1 MQIVLLVAA
10 VAAAGLAWLLMRR
23 SPRLGF
29 IGMCVVIAFVPVWWA
44 VSYGTDWRPPL
55 LFGAVLLASF
65 LGRLPRRYTLG
76 DLGLA
81 IFFAAGLL
89 PVIVGG
95 ASISTVFILLTE
107 WVLGFLIGR
116 FVFGILGPEQIYQI
130 VVVVFAVAAGFGIV
144 EFLADFHLWQIL
156 GPNNRLY
163 QLWSQIQYRAGLPRS
178 EGAFGHSIAFGCSM
192 AMAIPMVFA
201 TRFRPWLK
209 VVLTGIFCA
218 AILVSFS
225 RAAMLAAA
233 IGLAVI
239 AVRGARGV
247 DRASRGAAWL
257 SLALG
262 ALGVIPILFQVL
274 DEAGSEASGSATYRG
289 QLYDLVAVM
298 KIVGRTGAAQTSL
311 SGERSVEGFRS
322 IDSQIVLTGL
332 SYGWL
337 MMLIGL
343 VLLAMAIV
351 MVLIRPSSP
360 AMVAVVAQL
369 PALASVALITQ
380 YGTLFWIVVGL
391 AVAAQIP
398 EPPAAGGELVEGDL
412 SEPATAH

>member
-1 MQIVLLVAA
+1 MTLVLAIAGL
-10 VAAAGLAWLLMRR
+10 AAAGLGWMLMRR
-23 SPRLGF
+23 SPSIAF
-29 IGMCVVIAFVPVWWA
+29 AGMCVVIAFFPVWWA
-44 VSYGTDWRPPL
+44 VTYGTDWRPPL
-55 LFGAVLLASF
+55 VFGSVLLAS
-65 LGRLPRRYTLG
+65 LIGRLPRRYTLA
-76 DLGLA
+76 DLGVA

-89 PVIVGG
+89 PVVAGG
-95 ASISTVFILLTE
+95 ASISTVFILVTE

-116 FVFGILGPEQIYQI
+116 FVFGLVGPERIYQTM
-130 VVVVFAVAAGFGIV
+130 VVVFAVAAGFGIF
-144 EFLADFHLWQIL
+144 EFVADFHLWRIL

-163 QLWSQIQYRAGLPRS
+163 HLWAQIQYRAGLPRS

-192 AMAIPMVFA
+192 ALAIPMVYA
-201 TRFRPWLK
+201 TRFKPWLK
-209 VVLTGIFCA
+209 VVLTGVLSA
-218 AILVSFS
+218 AVLVSFS

-233 IGLAVI
+233 IGLLVI
-239 AVRGARGV
+239 AVRGATGV

-257 SLALG
+257 SLGLG
-262 ALGVIPILFQVL
+262 ALGVVPIIFQVL
-274 DEAGSEASGSATYRG
+274 EQAGSEASGSASYRG

-311 SGERSVEGFRS
+311 TGERSVGGFRS

-337 MMLIGL
+337 MMAIGLLLLAIAVVLVLIG
-343 VLLAMAIV
+343 
-351 MVLIRPSSP
+351 RSSP

-391 AVAAQIP
+391 AVAARAAGSQSEP
-398 EPPAAGGELVEGDL
+398 EPAVVEQL
-412 SEPATAH
+412 SEPAATR